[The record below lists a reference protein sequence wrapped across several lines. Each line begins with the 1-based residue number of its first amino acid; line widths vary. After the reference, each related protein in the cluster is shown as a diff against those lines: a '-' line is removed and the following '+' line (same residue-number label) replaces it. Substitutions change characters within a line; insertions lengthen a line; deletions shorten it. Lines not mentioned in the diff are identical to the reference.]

1 MIDNPVSAT
10 IDFDAD
16 GIQHGFLSL
25 PHSRDDSA
33 WGSIMTPVTQMKNGT
48 GPTALLTG
56 GNHGDEYEG
65 PIALYDFC
73 RRASID
79 DLRGRVIIVP
89 AMNYPAFQAG
99 RRLSP
104 VDGLNLNRSFPGNPA
119 GTATEILADYFTRT
133 LVPMADAVLD
143 IHSGGRT
150 LDFLPFAAIHRLDD
164 KPQEELNEGYMRAFG
179 APYQLK
185 MLDID
190 AQRMYDTQ
198 VESQGKVF
206 VTTELGGAGTTS
218 PRSVAIA
225 KRGVTNFLKYAGILA
240 GDLEAPDTDPVSLDM
255 PDSRSFLI
263 ARHAGLLEP
272 LVELGDDV
280 AAGEPV
286 ARVHAIERTAGET
299 KEYQAPRDGIVLS
312 RHVPSLIQMGDC
324 MNVIAERV

>member
-104 VDGLNLNRSFPGNPA
+104 VDGLNLNRCFPGNPA

-164 KPQEELNEGYMRAFG
+164 KPQEELNEGYMKAFG

-240 GDLEAPDTDPVSLDM
+240 GDLEAPGTDPVALDM

-280 AAGEPV
+280 VAGEPV

-299 KEYQAPRDGIVLS
+299 VEYQAPRDGIVLS

>member
-1 MIDNPVSAT
+1 VIDNPISAT

-25 PHSRDDSA
+25 PHSRNDSA
-33 WGSIMTPVTQMKNGT
+33 WGAILTPVTQMKHGS

-73 RRASID
+73 RRPSID
-79 DLRGRVIIVP
+79 DLRGRVIVVP
-89 AMNYPAFQAG
+89 AMNYPAFRAG
-99 RRLSP
+99 LRLSP

-119 GTATEILADYFTRT
+119 GTVTEIIADYFTRT

-164 KPQEELNEGYMRAFG
+164 KQLEARSEGYMRAFG

-185 MLDID
+185 MLDMD

-206 VTTELGGAGTTS
+206 VTTELGGAGTAT

-225 KRGVTNFLKYAGILA
+225 KRGVANFLKHAGILA
-240 GDLEAPDTDPVSLDM
+240 GDLELPDVEPVSLDM

-263 ARHAGLLEP
+263 SEHAGLLEP
-272 LVELGDDV
+272 LVALGDEVDE
-280 AAGEPV
+280 GEPL
-286 ARVHAIERTAGET
+286 ARVHAIERTAGAQV
-299 KEYQAPRDGIVLS
+299 EYRAPRDGVVLS
-312 RHVPSLIQMGDC
+312 RHVPSLIKMGDC
-324 MNVIAERV
+324 MFVIAARS